1 MQIIENEN
9 LLENKNNSNLLV
21 EKNEK
26 EKIIK
31 DASKQKK
38 EILDK
43 IESIIGK

>member
-1 MQIIENEN
+1 MQITENEN

-21 EKNEK
+21 EQNLK

-43 IESIIGK
+43 IDSIIGK

>member
-21 EKNEK
+21 EQNLK
-26 EKIIK
+26 EKNIK

-38 EILDK
+38 AFLIK
-43 IESIIGK
+43 SI